1 MIHFLFSMKTQ
12 KAPARRVQGL
22 WNSFLLAVCQQVL
35 DLLQG
40 VDDAGNGHIVV
51 QCHHKV
57 GSVLGNIHVHIPVAG
72 QQLGHTVGQVG
83 AHNVGQGAVCHSLV
97 ELLQTAGEQG
107 EGGVGDDVG
116 STALLQVAG
125 DLDRKSVV

>member
-1 MIHFLFSMKTQ
+1 MQNNPYSRRVREIFPAFLGKVRK
-12 KAPARRVQGL
+12 KAPAHRVQGL

-51 QCHHKV
+51 QGHHKV

-72 QQLGHTVGQVG
+72 QCL
-83 AHNVGQGAVCHSLV
+83 S
-97 ELLQTAGEQG
+97 
-107 EGGVGDDVG
+107 
-116 STALLQVAG
+116 
-125 DLDRKSVV
+125 K

>member
-1 MIHFLFSMKTQ
+1 MIHFLFSMKAQ
-12 KAPARRVQGL
+12 KAPARGVQGL
-22 WNSFLLAVCQQVL
+22 WKGFLLAVCQQVL

-57 GSVLGNIHVHIPVAG
+57 GSVLGNVHVHIPVTG

-83 AHNVGQGAVCHSLV
+83 AHNVGQGAVFF
-97 ELLQTAGEQG
+97 
-107 EGGVGDDVG
+107 
-116 STALLQVAG
+116 
-125 DLDRKSVV
+125 KSVPVKIAYPMHKSYYHCFTAIKFAKPS

>member
-12 KAPARRVQGL
+12 KAPAHRVQGL

-57 GSVLGNIHVHIPVAG
+57 GSILGNIHVHIPVAG

-83 AHNVGQGAVCHSLV
+83 AHNVGQGAVFF
-97 ELLQTAGEQG
+97 
-107 EGGVGDDVG
+107 
-116 STALLQVAG
+116 
-125 DLDRKSVV
+125 KSVPVKIAYPMHKSYYHRFTAIKFAKPS